1 VIAYALESHHRPASP
16 EGARNGRTP
25 PTPTAWRKPG
35 TSWLDFYDEVD
46 QLVAHFEQ
54 PVVERQ
60 KAAHAE
66 KGQTWRGKDLDK
78 RRESWQKAAIR
89 LLEYHPLDEVIETI
103 DYVFGPWNG
112 YLPSSVTASDGRS
125 LKVDKNGRSLKHD
138 DLKVT
143 RLQLIHQGYDSIREH
158 MANPDMAAEPEPLE
172 DPRPLGPKPRQA
184 QVDELMAD
192 FTEFRASVGDRNVD
206 KFRINNWIK
215 TFEIR
220 LRQYSFEDVK
230 AVIAAIRGLPQYVDQ
245 RRYRNPYRLF
255 ENEREWRVLQGHV
268 QTYERKQS
276 IEKAAQPAVVK
287 SAPKPTRAAGS
298 TRMVTGGQIHDRVH
312 DEGPPISARPRPSRR
327 AGPDTAKASSSAWRR
342 PRPPAAWV
350 TPKWLLSATSSVTC
364 KRWDRDTTPLASRPG
379 AMSGSNGVRDT
390 PSGATM

>member
-1 VIAYALESHHRPASP
+1 
-16 EGARNGRTP
+16 
-25 PTPTAWRKPG
+25 
-35 TSWLDFYDEVD
+35 
-46 QLVAHFEQ
+46 
-54 PVVERQ
+54 
-60 KAAHAE
+60 
-66 KGQTWRGKDLDK
+66 
-78 RRESWQKAAIR
+78 
-89 LLEYHPLDEVIETI
+89 
-103 DYVFGPWNG
+103 
-112 YLPSSVTASDGRS
+112 LPSSVTASDGRS

-287 SAPKPTRAAGS
+287 SAPKA
-298 TRMVTGGQIHDRVH
+298 
-312 DEGPPISARPRPSRR
+312 DEGGWFDEDGDWRPNPRPGPRRRSTDFCSPEAIEARR
-327 AGPDTAKASSSAWRR
+327 ARYREGVQQRLAKAE
-342 PRPPAAWV
+342 AASGV
-350 TPKWLLSATSSVTC
+350 GDAEVASL
-364 KRWDRDTTPLASRPG
+364 RDVL
-379 AMSGSNGVRDT
+379 RDLQEM
-390 PSGATM
+390 G